1 MQLTDKVVLI
11 TGGGSGAGAATA
23 EVCCRE
29 GARVVIAGRN
39 ADKLKKVAEAIDGEV
54 AVFAADVSDRSRVN
68 ELVEWVSAECG
79 QIDVVVNSSGVNIVD
94 RTLEKLSPENWDYT
108 MNVNVTGA
116 FNVIHAVLPQMRSR
130 GDGVIISISSLAG
143 DHPSVLAGTAYSA
156 SKHAMSTLT
165 RMIDLEEA
173 ENGIRA
179 TVISPGEINTP
190 ILDER
195 PVKVS
200 DEHRQRILQPIDIA
214 EAVLFVAAQPP
225 HVCISEMTIKPRGM
239 GQVSWER

>member
-1 MQLTDKVVLI
+1 MKLADKVVLI
-11 TGGGSGAGAATA
+11 TGGGSGSGAATA

-39 ADKLKKVAEAIDGEV
+39 EDKLKKVAEAIDGEV

-68 ELVEWVSAECG
+68 ELVEWASAECG
-79 QIDVVVNSSGVNIVD
+79 QIDIVVNSSGVNIVD